1 MKEPYS
7 EGIAHH
13 TGLESW
19 GGGREASAQALTE
32 EAASPVLSR
41 EKSDVGDADAVL
53 LSRRQQRGNQDCAR
67 FPVSPVVIDLERAA
81 TPFTRNPGDPVAF
94 LADGCQERVGKP
106 GGVTR

>member
-41 EKSDVGDADAVL
+41 EMSDVEDADAVPL
-53 LSRRQQRGNQDCAR
+53 CRRQQRRSQNSAR
-67 FPVSPVVIDLERAA
+67 LSVSPVVVDLERAA
-81 TPFTRNPGDPVAF
+81 TPFTRNPGDPVVAQ
-94 LADGCQERVGKP
+94 ADGCQGRVGKP
-106 GGVTR
+106 NGINR